1 MLTLCIAACARAD
14 VRRSSAVSG
23 WVRSEHVGK
32 QRLAGRRH
40 AKSPDGS
47 SLCSGGAP
55 SSRSSRQHATK
66 SSITALPSNASSS
79 TASSGTPVAAPTLRA
94 APPPEAGPKGR
105 TRQVPATPPASCARP
120 PRRRKTSP
128 RPWTGHGPDP
138 SSRRRT
144 CVAGLRE
151 QGHRRVDRAAGR
163 AWLGLQGPRPHDS
176 SRWRRTAAAKAS
188 GPTAR
193 GWSFARSAA
202 ATSATSEGGGAE
214 TRPAPA
220 SGRGSSSSHLPAQV
234 EVLHLA
240 RTARREAHHRHRA
253 APLHE
258 TDAMRPLVRAAQ
270 VEHQRC
276 GRVRRGQHQR
286 LAELASLGYS
296 LPSRGAPPRRPP
308 RRRHEAT
315 PKEVEATASLHPV
328 LCTLAAAAARA
339 PPHPRPGAEQLCRR
353 QLCWQRVDCGTH
365 LRLQACTRGA
375 AGWHQ
380 QGCRVAWVGLQG
392 GMGGVAGPLSAARTH
407 HCTRALRG

>member
-1 MLTLCIAACARAD
+1 MHALCIAACARAD
-14 VRRSSAVSG
+14 VRKSSAVSG

-79 TASSGTPVAAPTLRA
+79 TASSGTPVAALTLRA

-202 ATSATSEGGGAE
+202 ATSATSEGGGVSPEGCGASS
-214 TRPAPA
+214 RPRPVPLPPA
-220 SGRGSSSSHLPAQV
+220 AGAAATFLLRWRSCTSP
-234 EVLHLA
+234 VL
-240 RTARREAHHRHRA
+240 R
-253 APLHE
+253 
-258 TDAMRPLVRAAQ
+258 D
-270 VEHQRC
+270 
-276 GRVRRGQHQR
+276 VRRTTVTV
-286 LAELASLGYS
+286 L
-296 LPSRGAPPRRPP
+296 LP
-308 RRRHEAT
+308 
-315 PKEVEATASLHPV
+315 
-328 LCTLAAAAARA
+328 
-339 PPHPRPGAEQLCRR
+339 
-353 QLCWQRVDCGTH
+353 
-365 LRLQACTRGA
+365 CTRLMPCV
-375 AGWHQ
+375 H
-380 QGCRVAWVGLQG
+380 
-392 GMGGVAGPLSAARTH
+392 LSAPHR
-407 HCTRALRG
+407 